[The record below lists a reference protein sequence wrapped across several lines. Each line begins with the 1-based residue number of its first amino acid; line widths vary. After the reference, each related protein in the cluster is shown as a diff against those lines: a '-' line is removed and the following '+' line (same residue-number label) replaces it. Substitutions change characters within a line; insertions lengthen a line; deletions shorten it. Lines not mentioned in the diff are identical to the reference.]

1 MGTVIYVP
9 ALTLSVVT
17 GIDLTLAILLM
28 GALAT
33 AYTVMGGLAAVLWTD
48 ALQFVILMGGALW
61 VALELIQGI
70 PGGISGILE
79 FGSQAGR
86 VRIAEWTPSLYKMT
100 APVILVSYFFQ
111 YMQEYGTDQVT
122 VQRLLAVKTF
132 RGMVKSVVFNSFIDF
147 FILILLTF
155 IGLGLF
161 VHFQQ
166 HPQDLAPGLE
176 RNQILPFYIM
186 AVLPQGISGLVITG
200 IFAAAMSSM
209 DSGINSVTTVVVTD
223 FIKPL
228 RKRSHD
234 KKSDVRLAR
243 RCTLALGAF
252 ATSVSFVVS
261 YIEDILKASQTF
273 LGLFTG
279 PVLALFLLGILTRRA
294 NFRGWLIGTVLALS
308 ATIWVQTS
316 TQIHWIWYFQ
326 ISFTIAT
333 SAGLLFSLLLGG
345 SKADRALTL
354 WGRSQLGHLE

>member
-1 MGTVIYVP
+1 
-9 ALTLSVVT
+9 
-17 GIDLTLAILLM
+17 
-28 GALAT
+28 
-33 AYTVMGGLAAVLWTD
+33 
-48 ALQFVILMGGALW
+48 
-61 VALELIQGI
+61 
-70 PGGISGILE
+70 
-79 FGSQAGR
+79 
-86 VRIAEWTPSLYKMT
+86 
-100 APVILVSYFFQ
+100 
-111 YMQEYGTDQVT
+111 
-122 VQRLLAVKTF
+122 
-132 RGMVKSVVFNSFIDF
+132 
-147 FILILLTF
+147 
-155 IGLGLF
+155 
-161 VHFQQ
+161 
-166 HPQDLAPGLE
+166 
-176 RNQILPFYIM
+176 M